1 MKTSHRWAMLAAAV
15 AALSYLILPALAQ
28 QGPVRSGPGPSIAL
42 VDISYI
48 FKHHGRF
55 KGQMDDMK
63 ADVQRAEAQVKSE
76 RQAITKLAEHMQE
89 LRKGTQDYK
98 QLEEELAKRQADLS
112 VQVTLQK
119 NKFLQ
124 REAEIYYNVYQE
136 IAQAT
141 EYYAKQ
147 HGIDVVLRFNGDPAD
162 VQRPDSILS
171 FINKPVVYYQ
181 PGLDITPAVLSELNR
196 TAIDPGAA
204 SRTTPFGPGVQFGP
218 R

>member
-1 MKTSHRWAMLAAAV
+1 MKKSHRWAILAAAV
-15 AALSYLILPALAQ
+15 ATVSYLILPALAQ
-28 QGPVRSGPGPSIAL
+28 APVRTGAAPNIAL

-48 FKHHGRF
+48 FKNHGRF
-55 KGQMDDMK
+55 KGQMDEMK
-63 ADVQRAEAQVKSE
+63 ADVQRAETNVKTKRDE
-76 RQAITKLAEHMQE
+76 ITKLAERLQE
-89 LRKGTQDYK
+89 FRKGTQDYK

-119 NKFLQ
+119 NQFLQ

-136 IAQAT
+136 ISQAT

-147 HGIDVVLRFNGDPAD
+147 HGIDMVLRFNGDPAD

-181 PGLDITPAVLSELNR
+181 QSLDITPAILTELNR
-196 TAIDPGAA
+196 TAINPGPAN
-204 SRTTPFGPGVQFGP
+204 RTAPLRPGVQFGP